1 MTRKTLPPSITM
13 PTTPGSGYGPR
24 DGMITRPWWWFDDD
38 FLASIGALDVR
49 GVAPSSALSE
59 RDEQTLISALSILR
73 AARRK
78 LRSSEPAQVRSGV
91 FELASIVAYLSGLY
105 EGKNGQS
112 VSGYLSH
119 LVLSQ
124 DVEVDLDQQLDAL
137 EADLVSLTA
146 PTRGPV
152 TAAIRLARGLGL
164 MYTGYKLQEYAA
176 KLQD

>member
-13 PTTPGSGYGPR
+13 PTTAGSGYGPR

-59 RDEQTLISALSILR
+59 RDEQTLISALAILR

-78 LRSSEPAQVRSGV
+78 LRSGVPAQVRAGV

-105 EGKNGQS
+105 EGKNGES
-112 VSGYLSH
+112 VSGYLSN

-164 MYTGYKLQEYAA
+164 MYLGYKLQEHAA
-176 KLQD
+176 QQPD